1 MEENG
6 LKCRGTEWTCRVRHA
21 CFHPPLQNVLLPC
34 ALINMCL
41 PLILVIHTVIKS
53 ATSPSKRC
61 RWPGDQILLVHGC
74 GKGKLLRDGCLYSCL
89 EYTITF
95 SMENTLETTLFKEHL
110 LYPELY
116 SFYRYEFQHTI
127 SYFYR
132 YHSIAEK
139 VTTYNC
145 SFCNSDI
152 IYVTV
157 DGRNL
162 QLVPGSPRW
171 CRRWASCHSW
181 AGWQPRG
188 LREEHAPI
196 PWNRNTALLTD
207 WGWGASRAL
216 HRNSY
221 GEPYSHCCRG
231 DRIVNGSRL
240 GWDHVFVFKW

>member
-1 MEENG
+1 M
-6 LKCRGTEWTCRVRHA
+6 H
-21 CFHPPLQNVLLPC
+21 LPQVS
-34 ALINMCL
+34 IVDSQ
-41 PLILVIHTVIKS
+41 VIWVGYS
-53 ATSPSKRC
+53 QGSFS
-61 RWPGDQILLVHGC
+61 QVSLILLVHGC